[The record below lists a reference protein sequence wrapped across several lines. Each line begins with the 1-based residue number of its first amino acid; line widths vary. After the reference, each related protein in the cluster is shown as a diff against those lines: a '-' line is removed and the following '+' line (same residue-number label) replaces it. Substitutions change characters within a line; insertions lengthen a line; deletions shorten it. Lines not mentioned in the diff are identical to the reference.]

1 VRILALLAGALPA
14 LAFPE
19 PARWWFAYVALIPL
33 LVVIRAA
40 PTAREAAV
48 RGWLGGAGFIFAV
61 HHWLLPNLLVFLP
74 VVSAVFGLL
83 WLPWSRV
90 AWHLLRPPLT
100 GRRAAA
106 ALALLPAGWIVIEL
120 VRSWERLGGPWALM
134 GTSQWQVTAG
144 LALATLGGVWLVS
157 LVVVLV
163 NVAVA
168 IAAMPGASARPRLGA
183 LAVVVATVAAAAG
196 WTAVRPQA
204 VPTGQLTVAVVQPG
218 VIHGAAARF
227 DAGEELT
234 RRLAG
239 RDLDLVVWG
248 ESSVGFDLPSRPDLQ
263 QRLADASRSV
273 GAPILTNVDARRAG
287 SPGILKS
294 SVLVGPDG
302 LLARY
307 DKRRLVPFGEYVPLR
322 PLFDWSSQILEA
334 ADEDRLRGD
343 EIVVMDAGGFDVGPL
358 VCFESAF
365 PDMSRE
371 LAQRGAELIVYQ
383 SNTSTFQQS
392 WAPEQHA
399 SIAALRAAEIGRPV
413 VHATLT
419 GTSAVYDASGRRL
432 AEPLSTQV
440 SGSLVVEVP
449 LVTGGTPYR
458 SAGDVVPALAVLTVA
473 LALAGSLAGHRFSR
487 LRTPCQSGL
496 ERAHPR
502 AHGGIE

>member
-1 VRILALLAGALPA
+1 
-14 LAFPE
+14 
-19 PARWWFAYVALIPL
+19 
-33 LVVIRAA
+33 
-40 PTAREAAV
+40 
-48 RGWLGGAGFIFAV
+48 
-61 HHWLLPNLLVFLP
+61 
-74 VVSAVFGLL
+74 
-83 WLPWSRV
+83 
-90 AWHLLRPPLT
+90 
-100 GRRAAA
+100 
-106 ALALLPAGWIVIEL
+106 
-120 VRSWERLGGPWALM
+120 
-134 GTSQWQVTAG
+134 
-144 LALATLGGVWLVS
+144 
-157 LVVVLV
+157 
-163 NVAVA
+163 
-168 IAAMPGASARPRLGA
+168 
-183 LAVVVATVAAAAG
+183 VVATVAAAAS

-204 VPTGQLTVAVVQPG
+204 VPTGQVAVAVVQPG
-218 VIHGAAARF
+218 VIHGASARF

-234 RRLAG
+234 RSLAG

-263 QRLADASRSV
+263 QRLADVSRSV
-273 GAPILTNVDARRAG
+273 GAPILTNVDARRVG

-294 SVLVGPDG
+294 SVLVGADG

-334 ADEDRLRGD
+334 AGEDRLRGD
-343 EIVVMDAGGFDVGPL
+343 EIVLMDAGGFEVGPL

-365 PDMSRE
+365 PDMSRD

-399 SIAALRAAEIGRPV
+399 SIAALRAAETGRPV

-432 AEPLSTQV
+432 AESLSTDI
-440 SGSLVVEVP
+440 SGTLVVEVP

-473 LALAGSLAGHRFSR
+473 FALAGSVAGHRFSR